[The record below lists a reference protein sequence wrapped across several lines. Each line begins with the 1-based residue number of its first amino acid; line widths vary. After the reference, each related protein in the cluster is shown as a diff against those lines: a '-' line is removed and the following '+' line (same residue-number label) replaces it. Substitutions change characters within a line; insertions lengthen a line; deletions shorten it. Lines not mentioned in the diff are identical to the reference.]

1 MARLADLAEARAR
14 ALGLDDEKIGKG
26 RGQFDAGHL
35 AVVVVASPKP
45 SDKIPPLEQTLSA
58 GAVCLA
64 LVNAATA
71 AGWGANWLS
80 GWPAHDPGFMAEGLG
95 LAPAGI
101 RGGHR
106 AYRHAHRHPARPPAT
121 RHCAADQL
129 DDRMILGSFLA
140 ALSQLGD
147 PRFQR
152 VLWLGL
158 ALTVGLLIGIYLLF
172 LTAIGVFVPDQITLP
187 WWGPVGG
194 IDRALS
200 WGAIPLVLLMS
211 VFLMVPVASAFSGFF
226 LDDVAEAV
234 EARHY
239 PDIPV
244 PPRVPFL
251 TALIDSVNFLG
262 VIVLV
267 NVLALIVY
275 LFSGPFAP
283 LVFWAVNGYLLGRE
297 YFTLA
302 AMRHLGRDGARS
314 LRKRHA
320 STLWLA
326 GALMAAP
333 LSIPVVNLLVP
344 VIGAATFTHL
354 FHRLQGQA
362 PSRR

>member
-1 MARLADLAEARAR
+1 
-14 ALGLDDEKIGKG
+14 
-26 RGQFDAGHL
+26 
-35 AVVVVASPKP
+35 
-45 SDKIPPLEQTLSA
+45 
-58 GAVCLA
+58 
-64 LVNAATA
+64 
-71 AGWGANWLS
+71 
-80 GWPAHDPGFMAEGLG
+80 
-95 LAPAGI
+95 
-101 RGGHR
+101 
-106 AYRHAHRHPARPPAT
+106 
-121 RHCAADQL
+121 
-129 DDRMILGSFLA
+129 MILGAFLA
-140 ALSQLGD
+140 ALNQLGD

-158 ALTVGLLIGIYLLF
+158 ALTVGLLVAIYMLF
-172 LTAIGVFVPDQITLP
+172 VWAIGVLVPDQITLP

-239 PDIPV
+239 SHIPV

-283 LVFWAVNGYLLGRE
+283 VVFWAVNGYLLGRE

-302 AMRHLGRDGARS
+302 AMRHLGRDGARN
-314 LRKRHA
+314 LRKRNA
-320 STLWLA
+320 GTLWLA

-333 LSIPVVNLLVP
+333 LSIPLVNLLVP
-344 VIGAATFTHL
+344 VLGAATFTHL